1 MNLEVT
7 EVDGEDFQADRALN
21 ENRAAA
27 LRLSE
32 AEIVVGVY
40 APKDHDAQNENHD
53 QSKLV
58 S

>member
-7 EVDGEDFQADRALN
+7 EVDVEDFQVDRALN
-21 ENRAAA
+21 ENLVAA

-32 AEIVVGVY
+32 AEIVIGVY
-40 APKDHDAQNENHD
+40 DHDQLRL
-53 QSKLV
+53 KLV